1 MRSTFLVIEH
11 EIKTTLAKRSFW
23 ITTFLFPVVIV
34 LFTVLPQLFAQDAV
48 SESEGLGVAV
58 QTGVQSIGYVDH
70 AGVLARLP
78 TGLPAGALQRFSN
91 EDEAQEALAAGR
103 VRQVYILPP
112 DFVATGQVVLVDSQA
127 APLAG
132 LSTVNLLEYA
142 ITYNLLGGDERLA
155 SLLQDPMPHL
165 EVTALNPPTAPA
177 RDETDPLSF
186 GVPIAVMFILFFT
199 ITMSSGYMLQSV
211 VKEKENRTAE
221 VLLLSLQ
228 PVELMGGKIIGLGTV
243 ALVQM
248 LVWLALGRIALV
260 GGQAVTTAAASVV
273 TPAFAAWTVLYFLL
287 GYLLY
292 ASALGALGAL
302 APNVREG
309 SQFTF
314 ILILPLLL
322 PLWFNSVFTQAPDS
336 AMVVALSLFPLTAP
350 TAMVTRLAVTAVP
363 LWQMAVGLAG
373 LAVTAFFFVQA
384 SAHFFRADTLLSDSS
399 LNWQRLL
406 AELRPRR

>member
-1 MRSTFLVIEH
+1 MSSTSLVIKH
-11 EIKTTLAKRSFW
+11 EIRTTLTKRSFW
-23 ITTFLFPVVIV
+23 ITTFLFPLIVVLV
-34 LFTVLPQLFAQDAV
+34 TVLPQLFAQSAV
-48 SESEGLGVAV
+48 NESEGLSVAV

-70 AGVLARLP
+70 AGVMARLP
-78 TGLPAGALQRFSN
+78 ASLPAGALQRFSD
-91 EDEAQEALAAGR
+91 EDEAKAALAAGR
-103 VRQVYILPP
+103 VRQVYILPS
-112 DFVATGQVVLVDSQA
+112 DFVATGQVVLVDNQA
-127 APLAG
+127 GPLAG
-132 LSTVNLLEYA
+132 LGTEGLLEHA

-155 SLLQDPMPHL
+155 NLLQNPMPHL
-165 EVTALNPPTAPA
+165 ETTALNPQTAPV
-177 RDETDPLSF
+177 RDETDPLNF

-221 VLLLSLQ
+221 VLLLSLR
-228 PVELMGGKIIGLGTV
+228 PVELMTGKIVGLGIV
-243 ALVQM
+243 ALAQM
-248 LVWLALGRIALV
+248 LVWFALGRLALG
-260 GGQAVTTAAASVV
+260 GGQAAASVSV
-273 TPAFAAWTVLYFLL
+273 FVATPAFAVWTVLYFLL

-322 PLWFNSVFTQAPDS
+322 PLWLNSVFTQAPDG
-336 AMVVALSLFPLTAP
+336 AVATALSLFPLTAP

-363 LWQMAVGLAG
+363 LWQVVAGLAG

-384 SAHFFRADTLLSDSS
+384 SAHFFRADTLLSDNS

-406 AELRPRR
+406 AELRLRR